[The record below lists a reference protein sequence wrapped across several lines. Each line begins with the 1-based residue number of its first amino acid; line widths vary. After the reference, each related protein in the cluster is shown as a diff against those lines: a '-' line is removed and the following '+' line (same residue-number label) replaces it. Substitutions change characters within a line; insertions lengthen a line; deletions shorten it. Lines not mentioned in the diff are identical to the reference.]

1 MEGKSCGRCSDSSK
15 VPCYERRLRRRDRE
29 SGEEQF
35 LAFPVESRNTGLHE
49 FEVEALSRWWP
60 RTVRWQLIIW
70 LMLLE
75 ALSVGLFAVI
85 LVRIQGFEVHRHAL
99 ERLGHQ
105 ATSVA
110 LQAEEA
116 YRQQRPD
123 LVLPSLKMMGA
134 APSVA
139 RAKISDTEGNVLFV
153 SDGEA
158 FQHPLEAEEK
168 AQIRLIPD
176 RQPRVFEFADHRWEG
191 VKAIYNGGKLYG
203 YAWVETDRSWD
214 NEQLDTV
221 LRSSLSFGLIWIGAS
236 GLLVLLMSRSI
247 SRPLSVLQGG
257 TRALMEGGA
266 SSAKFPLPV
275 FVENEFGDLIQA
287 FNRMVAVLEE
297 QRSGLN
303 DTLSLLDSMLA
314 NAPIGLVFFDRQCRI
329 VRVNEVFAEMTRI
342 PLSRHLG
349 HTPSEMLPEKLA
361 QRIEEAVR
369 HVISSGSTVHDLELA
384 EQGGDRGELWTWL
397 VTAYP
402 VRPAGA
408 EVRWVGVI
416 VMDVSERKRSED
428 ALRRTEKL
436 AATGRLAASI
446 AHEINNPL
454 EAITNLLY
462 LLRRF
467 CRLDDSAMNYV
478 SIAEREVRRMSEITQ
493 QTLRFYRQSTIPAR
507 ATMAELLDSVL
518 DMYGP
523 RLATMNI
530 AVERKY
536 DPRLDLYCFAGEV
549 RQVISNLVSNSMD
562 ATAGGGRLI
571 VCARRSRDWVHT
583 QREGVRITI
592 ADTGAGMNPEARRR
606 LFEAFFTTKG
616 ATGTGLGLWVSHE
629 IILKHHGI
637 IHLRSQTA
645 SADRSSG
652 TVFQIFFPDN
662 EELLQAVAIEMQ
674 TTAV

>member
-1 MEGKSCGRCSDSSK
+1 
-15 VPCYERRLRRRDRE
+15 
-29 SGEEQF
+29 
-35 LAFPVESRNTGLHE
+35 
-49 FEVEALSRWWP
+49 
-60 RTVRWQLIIW
+60 
-70 LMLLE
+70 MLLE
-75 ALSVGLFAVI
+75 ALSVGLFATI
-85 LVRIQGFEVHRHAL
+85 LVRIEGHEVRQRAI
-99 ERLGHQ
+99 ERLAHQ
-105 ATSVA
+105 STSIA
-110 LQAEEA
+110 LQAGEA
-116 YRQQRPD
+116 YRQQKPEM
-123 LVLPSLKMMGA
+123 VLPSLKMMGA

-139 RAKISDTEGNVLFV
+139 RAKITDTQGNVLFV

-158 FQHPLEAEEK
+158 SQYPLDAVEK
-168 AQIRLIPD
+168 AQIRFIEGHE
-176 RQPRVFEFADHRWEG
+176 PRVFGFADHRWEG
-191 VKAIYNGGKLYG
+191 VKAIYDGPNLRG

-214 NEQLDTV
+214 SEQLNTV
-221 LRSSLSFGLIWIGAS
+221 MRSSLSFGLIWIGAS

-257 TRALMEGGA
+257 TRALMEGGS
-266 SSAKFPLPV
+266 SSANFPLPV
-275 FVENEFGDLIQA
+275 TVENEFGDLIQA
-287 FNRMVAVLEE
+287 FNRMVAALEE

-314 NAPIGLVFFDRQCRI
+314 NAPIGLVFFDRQSRI

-349 HTPSEMLPEKLA
+349 RALPELLPERIA
-361 QRIEEAVR
+361 QRMEEAVR
-369 HVISSGSTVHDLELA
+369 HVIETGAPVHDLEL
-384 EQGGDRGELWTWL
+384 EVQGDGRGGPWTWL

-408 EVRWVGVI
+408 QVRWVGVI
-416 VMDVSERKRSED
+416 VMDVTERKRGEET
-428 ALRRTEKL
+428 LRRTEKL

-467 CRLDDSAMNYV
+467 CKLDETAMNYV

-493 QTLRFYRQSTIPAR
+493 QTLRFYRQSTLPAR
-507 ATMAELLDSVL
+507 TTMEELLDSVL
-518 DMYGP
+518 DMYSP

-530 AVERKY
+530 AVERHY
-536 DPRLDLYCFAGEV
+536 DPTLDFYCFAGEV

-571 VCARRSRDWVHT
+571 VGARRSRDWVHT

-592 ADTGAGMNPEARRR
+592 ADTGSGMSPEVQER

-637 IHLRSQTA
+637 VHLRSRTA
-645 SADRSSG
+645 SASRSPG

-662 EELLQAVAIEMQ
+662 EELVGSLTPEEQAAE
-674 TTAV
+674 A